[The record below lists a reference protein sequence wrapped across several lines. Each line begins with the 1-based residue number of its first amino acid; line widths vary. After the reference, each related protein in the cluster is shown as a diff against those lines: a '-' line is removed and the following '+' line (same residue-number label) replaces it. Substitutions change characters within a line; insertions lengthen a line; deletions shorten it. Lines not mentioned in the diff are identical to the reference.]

1 MQRWLNQ
8 PTQPR
13 ISMQTEKHTHGGR
26 REGAGRPRKD
36 NVMLR
41 AMVRPSTLETLK
53 QRAEAANLLV
63 GEYIE
68 TLLAK

>member
-1 MQRWLNQ
+1 M
-8 PTQPR
+8 
-13 ISMQTEKHTHGGR
+13 SKTEKHTHGGR

-41 AMVRPSTLETLK
+41 AMVKPSTMETLK
-53 QRAEAANLLV
+53 QRAAAANLLV

-68 TLLAK
+68 TLLVK

>member
-1 MQRWLNQ
+1 MLK
-8 PTQPR
+8 TD
-13 ISMQTEKHTHGGR
+13 KHTHGGR

-41 AMVRPSTLETLK
+41 AMVKPSTMETLK
-53 QRAEAANLLV
+53 QRAAAANLLV

-68 TLLAK
+68 KLLAK